1 MMPMYE
7 IGEYIINF
15 GISVAALWIVDKF
28 WSTFYEKKRGSFLSV
43 FVCFLYLGF
52 QMVHQ
57 GNRGNVNIWE
67 VVLNIMIIML
77 VSVFRYHSKGRKKYF
92 LLLLFYSVWS
102 LLEEF
107 IFFSMQNIDIEQE
120 SRSLIGVI
128 VSVIVMIILVYTFS
142 LIYRKEQKDC
152 IPRKIQFIL
161 LLVPAGSIYIAF
173 NELYIRGNSISSM
186 TVVSVLLLINVIIF
200 ELYSQLNKIYERE
213 KDKAV
218 YEQRMDIITENMQEQ
233 KIMMENFFREKHN
246 LVNELIVLKK
256 DAEEDDKE
264 AVIKNINKIMK
275 NCYSIENIC
284 SCGNSTIDALINY
297 KYAIAKELGIE
308 FRLNIFV
315 PEEVPINE
323 YDMGVILG
331 NALDNAIEAVKECKA
346 AEKYMDIF
354 IGVKRNALIINIKN
368 PYEHELERS
377 ENGEL
382 ISTKSDKENHGYGM
396 KSIKEIT
403 RQNGGEVM
411 IDCRNNIFS
420 LTIITYF

>member
-28 WSTFYEKKRGSFLSV
+28 WSTFYEKKRGSFFSI
-43 FVCFLYLGF
+43 FVCVLYLGF

-57 GNRGNVNIWE
+57 GNRGHINIWE
-67 VVLNIMIIML
+67 TMLNVLIILM
-77 VSVFRYHSKGRKKYF
+77 VAVFRYQSKGRIKYF
-92 LLLLFYSVWS
+92 LFLLFFSVWS

-107 IFFSMQNIDIEQE
+107 VFFIMQNINMEPE
-120 SRSLIGVI
+120 SRSLVGVI
-128 VSVIVMIILVYTFS
+128 VSVIIMIILVYTFS
-142 LIYRKEQKDC
+142 LLYQKKHRDFVPGKIY
-152 IPRKIQFIL
+152 FVL
-161 LLVPAGSIYIAF
+161 LLMPLGSIYIAI
-173 NELYIRGNSISSM
+173 NEFYMQGSTVSSM
-186 TVVSVLLLINVIIF
+186 TVVSILLLINIIIF
-200 ELYSQLNKIYERE
+200 ELYSRLNKVYMRE
-213 KDKAV
+213 KEKAV
-218 YEQRMDIITENMQEQ
+218 YEQRIDIVTENMQEQ
-233 KIMMENFFREKHN
+233 KIMMEKFFREKHN

-264 AVIKNINKIMK
+264 AVIKNIDKIMK
-275 NCYSIENIC
+275 NCYSIETIC

-297 KYAIAKELGIE
+297 KHAIAKEYGIE
-308 FRLNIFV
+308 FQLNIFV
-315 PEEVPINE
+315 PEEVPIDE

-331 NALDNAIEAVKECKA
+331 NALDNAIEAVKECKS
-346 AEKYMDIF
+346 AEKYIEIF

-377 ENGEL
+377 ENGKL

-396 KSIKEIT
+396 KSIKEIA

-411 IDCRNNIFS
+411 IECQDNIFS

>member
-1 MMPMYE
+1 MYE

-15 GISVAALWIVDKF
+15 GISIVALWIVDKF

-67 VVLNIMIIML
+67 VVLNILIIML
-77 VSVFRYHSKGRKKYF
+77 VGVFRYHSKGRKKYF

-107 IFFSMQNIDIEQE
+107 IFFIMQNIDIEQE

-128 VSVIVMIILVYTFS
+128 VSVIIMIILVYTFS
-142 LIYRKEQKDC
+142 LIYRKERQEY
-152 IPRKIQFIL
+152 IPKKIHFIL

-173 NELYIRGNSISSM
+173 NELYIQGNSVFSM
-186 TVVSVLLLINVIIF
+186 TVVSVLLLMNVILF
-200 ELYSQLNKIYERE
+200 ELYSRMNEIYEKE
-213 KDKAV
+213 KERAV
-218 YEQRMDIITENMQEQ
+218 YEQRMDIITDNMQEQ
-233 KIMMENFFREKHN
+233 KIMMEKFFREKHN

-264 AVIKNINKIMK
+264 AVIKNIDKMMN
-275 NCYSIENIC
+275 NCYSIETIC

-297 KYAIAKELGIE
+297 KHAIAKEYGIE

-315 PEEVPINE
+315 PDELSIDE

-331 NALDNAIEAVKECKA
+331 NALDNAIEALKECKI
-346 AEKYMDIF
+346 AERVIDIS
-354 IGVKRNALIINIKN
+354 IGVKKDALILNIKN
-368 PYEHELERS
+368 SYEHELDKRK
-377 ENGEL
+377 NGEL

-403 RQNGGEVM
+403 QQNGGEVM
-411 IDCRNNIFS
+411 IECQNNIFS

>member
-1 MMPMYE
+1 MYE

-57 GNRGNVNIWE
+57 GNRGNINIVGLLVNA
-67 VVLNIMIIML
+67 LIIL
-77 VSVFRYHSKGRKKYF
+77 LIAVFRYQSTGRKKFF
-92 LLLLFYSVWS
+92 LLLLLLSVWA
-102 LLEEF
+102 LFEEF
-107 IFFSMQNIDIEQE
+107 VFFAIRNINIESE
-120 SRSLIGVI
+120 SRNLIGVI
-128 VSVIVMIILVYTFS
+128 VSLIIMLILAYTFS
-142 LIYRKEQKDC
+142 LIYRKEQKDY
-152 IPRKIQFIL
+152 IPGKIHFIL
-161 LLVPAGSIYIAF
+161 LLIPIGSIYITIDEF
-173 NELYIRGNSISSM
+173 YTQGSTLSSM
-186 TVVSVLLLINVIIF
+186 TVVSILIFINIIIF
-200 ELYSQLNKIYERE
+200 ELYSQLNKIYIQE
-213 KDKAV
+213 KEKAV
-218 YEQRMDIITENMQEQ
+218 YEQRIDIVTENMQEQ
-233 KIMMENFFREKHN
+233 KIMMEKFFREKHN
-246 LVNELIVLKK
+246 LINELIVLKK

-297 KYAIAKELGIE
+297 KHSIAKELGIE

-323 YDMGVILG
+323 YDLGVILG
-331 NALDNAIEAVKECKA
+331 NALDNAIEAVKECKTV
-346 AEKYMDIF
+346 ERVIDIS
-354 IGVKRNALIINIKN
+354 ISVRKETLIINIKN
-368 PYEHELERS
+368 PYEHELES
-377 ENGEL
+377 GKKGEL
-382 ISTKSDKENHGYGM
+382 ISTKSDKENHGYGV

-403 RQNGGEVM
+403 EQNGGEVM
-411 IDCRNNIFS
+411 IDCQNNIFS